1 MTSARERER
10 AKYMKKDNI
19 IKKETSKTDLMILQE
34 EKARI
39 ERRCKAK
46 RLPHYKVEEV
56 GGYVKNDEIFVQV
69 VGYPKYYISNYGR
82 AISLKKNSL
91 PRLMKPQRMKCNKY
105 TYYRMYNASH
115 KNGTNIYVHRA
126 VAEAFCPNL
135 YRDLSNDP
143 NDVHHMNHGKRVNRP
158 DNLLWLPR
166 YLHLYCNFIG
176 KFGIWREKTARN
188 LHPLEL
194 VEQTGLDLKDII
206 FAVKQEPIKKVG
218 KWSIYN
224 VQGHMI
230 ALELL
235 SEISESGKGFKM
247 KSSKVA

>member
-1 MTSARERER
+1 
-10 AKYMKKDNI
+10 
-19 IKKETSKTDLMILQE
+19 
-34 EKARI
+34 
-39 ERRCKAK
+39 
-46 RLPHYKVEEV
+46 
-56 GGYVKNDEIFVQV
+56 
-69 VGYPKYYISNYGR
+69 
-82 AISLKKNSL
+82 
-91 PRLMKPQRMKCNKY
+91 
-105 TYYRMYNASH
+105 
-115 KNGTNIYVHRA
+115 
-126 VAEAFCPNL
+126 
-135 YRDLSNDP
+135 
-143 NDVHHMNHGKRVNRP
+143 MNHGKRVNRP
-158 DNLLWLPR
+158 ENLLWLPR

-206 FAVKQEPIKKVG
+206 LSVKQEPIKKVG

-247 KSSKVA
+247 KSSNKVA